1 MSVLL
6 ERARA
11 LGGTPLGRSVLSYL
25 NLPPVGAIADGVPGD
40 LIGPKVALPTG
51 TDALYELP
59 AALRGPLAERRAT
72 LPGGRFGSLE
82 DVDGIA
88 GVGLCELDGIATRLG
103 DLRRYGHRVRPVWG
117 GPDGRRGLLDLID
130 SAERSIHIQMYIIGG
145 EIGRELMR
153 RLVKKAEAGVEV
165 RLLFTASGFIISGG
179 PSGTGVVSQL
189 SNLRSYLVADMY
201 YRKRMLAELSATRV
215 KVVDSAPIG
224 RHWRRSSF
232 KAKGIRNEADYVR
245 WARAEA
251 IPEPWLE
258 EQLAVDEHC
267 AVGFSNVDHRKMI
280 LVDGKRAFI
289 GSQNIADA
297 YFYENEL
304 SPDPK
309 VNRAR
314 WQWHDNSS
322 ILEGGIV
329 GELNRVFAS
338 RWLVSG
344 GDRFDWEAPA
354 YRPEPERV
362 GDAIVATQATV
373 PGLLNLPRK
382 QNLPR
387 LVASMFGAD
396 LRPIAVGDNPIR
408 TRMMQLPDLAQ
419 DELLV
424 EHCYPSD
431 AELLSTWAK
440 RAGRVPNFTFVVP
453 KHYDTMLLGLECD
466 RFFPELLA
474 QGVKLAGYDRA
485 IMHSKIAVVDRWY
498 TATGSYNLT
507 LRSARADLELEFYV
521 QCPEFGAAV
530 GSAIDGDI
538 ALSTPIAPTAIDRF
552 RSRRSLPIIDALVRY
567 LFL

>member
-1 MSVLL
+1 MTTLV
-6 ERARA
+6 ERARSLA
-11 LGGTPLGRSVLSYL
+11 GTPLGRSLLSYL
-25 NLPPVGAIADGVPGD
+25 NLPPVGAIADGAPGD
-40 LIGPKVALPTG
+40 LIGPKVSLPTG

-59 AALRGPLAERRAT
+59 SRLRSPLAERRRT
-72 LPGGRFGSLE
+72 LPGARFQTLE
-82 DVDGIA
+82 DLDDLPDVD
-88 GVGLCELDGIATRLG
+88 VDDLDAMAARLS
-103 DLRRYGHRVRPVWG
+103 DLRRYGHRIRPVWG
-117 GPDGRRGLLDLID
+117 GPEGRRGLLDLID
-130 SAERSIHIQMYIIGG
+130 SAETSINIEMYIIGG

-153 RLVKKAEAGVEV
+153 RLVKKADAGVEV

-267 AVGFSNVDHRKMI
+267 TFGFSNVDHRKMI

-297 YFYENEL
+297 YFYDNEL
-304 SPDPK
+304 SEDPK
-309 VNRAR
+309 VNRER
-314 WQWHDNSS
+314 WQWHDSSS

-329 GELNRVFAS
+329 GELNRIFAS
-338 RWLVSG
+338 RWVVSG

-354 YRPEPERV
+354 YRPEQERV

-373 PGLLNLPRK
+373 PGLLSLPNK

-419 DELLV
+419 HELFV

-453 KHYDTMLLGLECD
+453 KHYDTVLLGLECD

-521 QCPEFGAAV
+521 QSEEFGGAV
-530 GSAIDGDI
+530 RDAIAGDI
-538 ALSTPIAPTAIDRF
+538 ALSTPIAPTALDRF

-567 LFL
+567 CFL